1 MSLILGILAQSGG
14 AATAASSYE
23 SIQTVTVGSGG
34 SSSISFTSI
43 PSTFTHLQ
51 IRLLAKWT
59 YSGTDFTNL
68 SIAFNTSTS
77 YAYHSLR
84 GNGATTVASSGT
96 GSSFA
101 YLQNFMPSGSA
112 NTFGASIIDILD
124 YANTNKNKTVRGLGG
139 FDANGRGQI
148 SLVSG
153 GSFNTAAITSITI
166 TPDSD
171 SFGEYSQ
178 FALYGIK

>member
-1 MSLILGILAQSGG
+1 MNILGTIASQFSSKPFG
-14 AATAASSYE
+14 AFE
-23 SIQTVTVGSGG
+23 SIATVTVGSGG
-34 SSSISFTSI
+34 SSTISFTSI

-59 YSGTDFTNL
+59 YSGTDFTNIG
-68 SIAFNTSTS
+68 IAFNTSTS
-77 YAYHSLR
+77 YAYHSTR
-84 GNGATTVASSGT
+84 GNGTTVVASAGT

-112 NTFGASIIDILD
+112 NTFGVSIIDILD
-124 YANTNKNKTVRGLGG
+124 YTNTNKNKTVRGLGG

-153 GSFNTAAITSITI
+153 GSFNTAAINSITL

-171 SFGEYSQ
+171 AFAEFSS
-178 FALYGIK
+178 FALYGIRG